1 MWRGYNLVVQ
11 NEQSPRTRAVH
22 LSNERCERGDSRLGD
37 FSTMPDLAYRSPPFV
52 GEHAC
57 RRVVAESERLRYVTV
72 STLSNPTLH
81 RSHPPPPHTP
91 PADPLASPHEAG
103 RRLPDL
109 VRRPGNGSRRPASW
123 G

>member
-1 MWRGYNLVVQ
+1 MA
-11 NEQSPRTRAVH
+11 SP
-22 LSNERCERGDSRLGD
+22 SGGDSRLGD
-37 FSTMPDLAYRSPPFV
+37 FSTMPVLAYRSPPFV

-81 RSHPPPPHTP
+81 RSHPAPPHTP

-109 VRRPGNGSRRPASW
+109 VRRPGDGRSDAQALPLGAFKVAP